1 MKTQKIEMRFRA
13 GEGRQ
18 SNRND
23 FSFFSDFNH
32 DSDLAILK
40 LSSPLTFNAHVGP
53 ACLPPSQDFYPE
65 NDEENINGVVS
76 GWGEMNC
83 NFSFFSLSMPT
94 GFWNFDL

>member
-1 MKTQKIEMRFRA
+1 MKTLEIETRFRA

-40 LSSPLTFNAHVGP
+40 LSSSLTFNAYVEP
-53 ACLPPSQDFYPE
+53 ACLPPNEDFYPE
-65 NDEENINGVVS
+65 NIEESVNGITS
-76 GWGEMNC
+76 GWGSVQDSNS
-83 NFSFFSLSMPT
+83 NFTSLLMST
-94 GFWNFDL
+94 GF